1 MSAIE
6 HEPGRIPSEA
16 VELIKSLYVVEGA
29 MAQDHGLDY
38 LFGNIEI
45 LTALTRDMLHREAEH
60 GQWVGQ
66 LDRLTAR
73 CEEMRGDEE
82 WDCRDTDA
90 LVDGFTRDIEREAD
104 AASEVARIRSELAM
118 YNAAYYNPG
127 TGDLIVSYLRDY
139 EDPTVEVFSYTPDEL
154 LDEIARQ
161 GGDLENLELTAHD
174 ITADGDYSHHVATYH
189 STDELAESGIF
200 GKGNLMDVSGEI
212 SLAET
217 MSSLKSDKP
226 VPEGLLNIDN
236 VRE

>member
-104 AASEVARIRSELAM
+104 AASEVARIRGELAM
-118 YNAAYYNPG
+118 YNAAYYNPE

-139 EDPTVEVFSYTPDEL
+139 EDPRSKCFRIP
-154 LDEIARQ
+154 
-161 GGDLENLELTAHD
+161 
-174 ITADGDYSHHVATYH
+174 
-189 STDELAESGIF
+189 
-200 GKGNLMDVSGEI
+200 LMN
-212 SLAET
+212 
-217 MSSLKSDKP
+217 SSM
-226 VPEGLLNIDN
+226 
-236 VRE
+236 R

>member
-1 MSAIE
+1 MWSKALW
-6 HEPGRIPSEA
+6 P
-16 VELIKSLYVVEGA
+16 KT
-29 MAQDHGLDY
+29 
-38 LFGNIEI
+38 
-45 LTALTRDMLHREAEH
+45 TASITSSGTSKLTRDMLHREAEH

-104 AASEVARIRSELAM
+104 AASEVARISGELAM
-118 YNAAYYNPG
+118 YNAAYYNPE

-161 GGDLENLELTAHD
+161 GGDLENLELNATPTSTRMTPPSPSPNRSSTRRHPR
-174 ITADGDYSHHVATYH
+174 ITMAMRMRMA
-189 STDELAESGIF
+189 
-200 GKGNLMDVSGEI
+200 
-212 SLAET
+212 
-217 MSSLKSDKP
+217 
-226 VPEGLLNIDN
+226 VPSCA
-236 VRE
+236 RRFR

>member
-1 MSAIE
+1 
-6 HEPGRIPSEA
+6 
-16 VELIKSLYVVEGA
+16 

-104 AASEVARIRSELAM
+104 AASEVARISGELAM
-118 YNAAYYNPG
+118 YNAAYYNPETAKAHRDRSAYETDG
-127 TGDLIVSYLRDY
+127 RSVSY
-139 EDPTVEVFSYTPDEL
+139 T
-154 LDEIARQ
+154 
-161 GGDLENLELTAHD
+161 
-174 ITADGDYSHHVATYH
+174 
-189 STDELAESGIF
+189 
-200 GKGNLMDVSGEI
+200 LMN
-212 SLAET
+212 
-217 MSSLKSDKP
+217 SSM
-226 VPEGLLNIDN
+226 
-236 VRE
+236 R